1 LNNLKIITIGPHRY
15 RPTNVRAKHPDIAA
29 LETLQDRR
37 SRMTVRIAT
46 DANDGGPRLNG
57 IEPRVTGTARRTMMP
72 NLEQIDFTHFTHK
85 N

>member
-1 LNNLKIITIGPHRY
+1 
-15 RPTNVRAKHPDIAA
+15 
-29 LETLQDRR
+29 
-37 SRMTVRIAT
+37 MTVRIAT

-72 NLEQIDFTHFTHK
+72 NLEQVDCTHFTHK